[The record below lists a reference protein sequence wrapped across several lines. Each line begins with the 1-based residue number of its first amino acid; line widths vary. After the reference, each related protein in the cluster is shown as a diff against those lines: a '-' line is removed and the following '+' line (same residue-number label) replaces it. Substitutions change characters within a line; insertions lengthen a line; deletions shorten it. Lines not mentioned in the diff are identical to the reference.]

1 MLYDIISVF
10 IIKYYTVF
18 LQIRLLRS
26 REDTEG
32 YIIRKNISTG
42 VVMSFISYLIKGIS
56 LGSVYSIIA
65 LGYTMVYGIA
75 KMLNFAH
82 GDVIMVGGY
91 IIFIMMSTMGLN
103 PFIAIL
109 ASIIF
114 CTVLG
119 VTIERVAYKPL
130 RKASSLAVLIT
141 AIGVSY
147 LLQNVALLIFGAD
160 TKSFTSAITVPTLKL
175 AEGRLPIS
183 GSTIVTIPA
192 CIAIMIV
199 LSIFIKKSKTGRAML
214 AVSEDKDAAVL
225 MGVDVNKTIAIT
237 FAIGSALAA
246 VASLLMFSSYPSLSS
261 TSGSMPGIKAFV
273 AAVFGGI
280 GSIPGAMIGG
290 ILLGV
295 IEILSRAYISSQLAD
310 AIVFLILI
318 LVLLVKPTGI
328 LGKKLHEKV

>member
-1 MLYDIISVF
+1 
-10 IIKYYTVF
+10 
-18 LQIRLLRS
+18 
-26 REDTEG
+26 
-32 YIIRKNISTG
+32 
-42 VVMSFISYLIKGIS
+42 MSFISYLIKGIS
-56 LGSVYSIIA
+56 LGSVYSMIA

-91 IIFIMMSTMGLN
+91 VIFTVMSTMGLS
-103 PFIAIL
+103 PWIAVL
-109 ASIIF
+109 LSIIM
-114 CTVLG
+114 CTLLG
-119 VTIERVAYKPL
+119 ITIERVAYKPL

-147 LLQNVALLIFGAD
+147 LLQNTALLIFGAD
-160 TKSFTSAITVPTLKL
+160 TKSFSSVITLPALKL
-175 AEGRLPIS
+175 AGGDLTIS
-183 GSTIVTIPA
+183 GETLVTIPL
-192 CIAIMIV
+192 CLIIMV
-199 LSIFIKKSKTGRAML
+199 ALQIFVRKSKIGRSML

-225 MGVDVNKTIAIT
+225 MGVNVNRTIAIT

-246 VASLLMFSSYPSLSS
+246 VASVLMFSSYPSLTS

-290 ILLGV
+290 ILLGI
-295 IEILSRAYISSQLAD
+295 IEILGRAYISSQLAD

-318 LVLLVKPTGI
+318 VVLLVKPTGI
-328 LGKKLHEKV
+328 LGKKMQEKV